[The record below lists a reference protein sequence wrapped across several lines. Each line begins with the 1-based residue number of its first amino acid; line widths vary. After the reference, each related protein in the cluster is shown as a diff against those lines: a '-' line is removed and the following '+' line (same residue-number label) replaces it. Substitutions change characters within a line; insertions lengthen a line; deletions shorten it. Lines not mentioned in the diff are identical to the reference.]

1 MRIDTWDS
9 VFVRA
14 RRRDV
19 HPWLA
24 DLGGWHRWWP
34 GLQARTLGGSPRATA
49 DTRAPWA
56 TAHNPVPWAT
66 AHNPV
71 PWATAHIC
79 APWATAHTSTL
90 SVVLQPPGGRRRPQ
104 RYSVRL
110 ATVRPDLGV
119 KLHYR
124 GDLNGEAEFYYLDE
138 PGGCVVHYL
147 VHAQAGPH
155 APLPRLVA
163 DHRAAARS
171 GLNALKD
178 RLEAGREAG
187 AEPDPALLADQR
199 LAIAEFRARVAAAE
213 RRRVT
218 PTPPEAR

>member
-49 DTRAPWA
+49 HTCAPWA
-56 TAHNPVPWAT
+56 TAHN
-66 AHNPV
+66 
-71 PWATAHIC
+71 
-79 APWATAHTSTL
+79 STL

-218 PTPPEAR
+218 STPSEAR

>member
-56 TAHNPVPWAT
+56 TAHNPV
-66 AHNPV
+66 
-71 PWATAHIC
+71 
-79 APWATAHTSTL
+79 PWATAHTSTL